1 MIPARENAQASSPLG
16 TPSKSLRMKLLLVL
30 LLCCQPALAA
40 LGLPGSGFEF
50 ELDKHLRGGYPQW
63 ARDLNW
69 DALRRFYAQRNN
81 KPLWSRPQALHP
93 RAGVL
98 FRAIEHAYEHG
109 LDPREYHI
117 EALRYLWRAR
127 RPRSRARLELL
138 LSDAFFR
145 YATEVR
151 NGYQYPRKAD
161 PDWYIQPEPVDPVA
175 LLQQAWAS
183 DKLNR
188 FLATLPPPHAGYR
201 RLQQALQGYRAMAA
215 QGEWPRL
222 PASPSLRPGMRHAAV
237 AVLRTRLHREG
248 LLPAAAD
255 NGSEELDDTVQA
267 AVRRFQSLHGLVADG
282 IVGPATRRALNVSLR
297 QRIAQLQQN
306 MERWRWLP
314 RELGQRYV
322 LVNIPGY
329 RLSLFE
335 DGKPVLHMRTIIGKP
350 YRATPS
356 FANAIEYLELNP
368 RWTIPARIARDE
380 FLPRLQDDAGALE
393 RRHIRLFSGWQ
404 RNATELDPR
413 AIDWRHITP
422 ASFDF
427 KLVQEPGDHNSLGRI
442 KFMFPNS
449 WRIYL
454 HDTPDRHLFQRPV
467 RTFSSGC
474 IRLEKPLELAARL
487 LQTSDTQQWS
497 AQKLQQL
504 IDNGETRRI
513 DLPRPVP
520 IYLLY
525 FTAWSDAEGQVHFRD
540 DVYRRNV
547 LIAAAPDAGLPRG
560 RKSTAALAHTR
571 HAGMLAA
578 HD

>member
-1 MIPARENAQASSPLG
+1 MSLPS
-16 TPSKSLRMKLLLVL
+16 TPITCMRSTLFVLL

-69 DALRRFYAQRNN
+69 NALRRFYAQRNN
-81 KPLWSRPQALHP
+81 RPLWTRPQSLHP

-98 FRAIEHAYEHG
+98 FRAIEQAYEHG

-138 LSDAFFR
+138 LTDAFFR
-145 YATEVR
+145 YSVEVR

-161 PDWYIQPEPVDPVA
+161 PDWYIQPEPVDPVS
-175 LLQQAWAS
+175 LLQEAWAS

-201 RLQQALQGYRAMAA
+201 QLRKALERYRKMAA
-215 QGEWPRL
+215 QGAWPRL
-222 PASPSLRPGMRHAAV
+222 PAGPSLRPGQRHAAI
-237 AVLRTRLHREG
+237 AVLRTRLRREG
-248 LLPAAAD
+248 LLPATAD
-255 NGSEELDDTVQA
+255 NGSEKLDETLQA
-267 AVRRFQSLHGLVADG
+267 AVRRFQRLHGLTADG
-282 IVGPATRRALNVSLR
+282 IVGSATRRALNVSLR

-314 RELGQRYV
+314 RDLGERYV

-335 DGKPVLHMRTIIGKP
+335 HGKPVLRMRTIIGKT

-368 RWTIPARIARDE
+368 RWTIPARIARDDL
-380 FLPRLQDDAGALE
+380 LPRLQADAGILE
-393 RRHIRLFSGWQ
+393 QRRIRLFASWQ
-404 RNATELDPR
+404 KNAAELDPR
-413 AIDWRHITP
+413 DIDWRHITP
-422 ASFDF
+422 AGFDF
-427 KLVQEPGDHNSLGRI
+427 KLVQEPGEHNSLGRI

-454 HDTPDRHLFQRPV
+454 HDTPERHLFQRPV

-487 LQTSDTQQWS
+487 LHSADTPWS
-497 AQKLQQL
+497 VQKLQQL
-504 IDNGETRRI
+504 IDTGETQRI

-525 FTAWSDAEGQVHFRD
+525 FTAWADTEGQASFRD
-540 DVYRRNV
+540 DVYRRNL
-547 LIAAAPDAGLPRG
+547 LIATTPDAGLPRP
-560 RKSTAALAHTR
+560 RKSTSSLARTR